1 MGGMYMI
8 SVDQENFEK
17 EVLQAKS
24 IVLVDFW
31 SDGCEPCKAL
41 MPDIETLEEK
51 YGDRVKFAKLNAL
64 KARRLAIK
72 QKVLGLP
79 TVAIYRNGEKL
90 DEVTT
95 DRANKT
101 SVEEMIKKY
110 I

>member
-1 MGGMYMI
+1 MLA
-8 SVDQENFEK
+8 VDQDTFEK
-17 EVLQAKS
+17 EVLGAEG

-41 MPDIETLEEK
+41 MPDIEELEEL
-51 YGDRVKFAKLNAL
+51 YGNEVKFVKLNAL

-79 TVAIYRNGEKL
+79 TIAIYKDGEKL
-90 DEVTT
+90 EEVTT
-95 DRANKT
+95 GNANKA
-101 SVEEMIKKY
+101 SVEAMIKKY